1 MSSSRARKYTAL
13 YGTSCQCRPACKSC
27 PYTQRFRYNVGQQAH
42 WSWINTTNEP
52 HALRCVVSITGL
64 TPSIWG
70 GKSGSYSFHGVLS
83 DLSPSSLVVV

>member
-1 MSSSRARKYTAL
+1 MSSSRARKYTPL

-52 HALRCVVSITGL
+52 HALRLRSFYHRIDAVNL
-64 TPSIWG
+64 G
-70 GKSGSYSFHGVLS
+70 GQIRELQFLWCSF
-83 DLSPSSLVVV
+83 